1 MKASRLRILCAEIY
15 ESINSINLS
24 FKNEIFRLRVTN
36 RVVRIQCRINLD
48 IPKVNQVSFGDK
60 SLRFFGPK
68 I

>member
-15 ESINSINLS
+15 KGINSINLS